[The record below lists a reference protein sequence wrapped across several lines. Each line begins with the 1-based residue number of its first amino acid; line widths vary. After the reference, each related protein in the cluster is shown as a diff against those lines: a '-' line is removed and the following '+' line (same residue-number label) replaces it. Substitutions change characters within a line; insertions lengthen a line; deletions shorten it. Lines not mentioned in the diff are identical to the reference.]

1 MIKPLLSICIPTYN
15 RSKRLINSI
24 ESIIKQ
30 PEFTPENVE
39 IVVSD
44 NCSPDDTQE
53 VMKKYTDK
61 YTNIHYFRNDK
72 NVTMENFPIVMSEAI
87 GLFRKLSNDTCIYI
101 EGSLNKILTLIKE
114 NEVEKPSMFFLY
126 KKNKKN
132 EYIYSL
138 EKFLYSVEHYI
149 TWIGG
154 FGLWDNECND
164 IRNNTYGCAEY
175 LWQVPLFLD
184 TVELKKKSIVVRDK
198 LLDIES
204 TEKKNVFYSFYEIF
218 YINYLNFINVY
229 VKKGSLSIKCYKW
242 LEKRLLFKFFTQW
255 MILYETQKK
264 EYLYTESNS
273 LIKAITETYSK
284 KSYYPLFLVYYT
296 MKKSVQKFK
305 KLIKF
310 CLTSSGI
317 KD

>member
-1 MIKPLLSICIPTYN
+1 M
-15 RSKRLINSI
+15 
-24 ESIIKQ
+24 
-30 PEFTPENVE
+30 
-39 IVVSD
+39 
-44 NCSPDDTQE
+44 
-53 VMKKYTDK
+53 
-61 YTNIHYFRNDK
+61 
-72 NVTMENFPIVMSEAI
+72 
-87 GLFRKLSNDTCIYI
+87 
-101 EGSLNKILTLIKE
+101 
-114 NEVEKPSMFFLY
+114 
-126 KKNKKN
+126 
-132 EYIYSL
+132 
-138 EKFLYSVEHYI
+138 
-149 TWIGG
+149 
-154 FGLWDNECND
+154 
-164 IRNNTYGCAEY
+164 
-175 LWQVPLFLD
+175 
-184 TVELKKKSIVVRDK
+184 
-198 LLDIES
+198 
-204 TEKKNVFYSFYEIF
+204 FYSFYEIF